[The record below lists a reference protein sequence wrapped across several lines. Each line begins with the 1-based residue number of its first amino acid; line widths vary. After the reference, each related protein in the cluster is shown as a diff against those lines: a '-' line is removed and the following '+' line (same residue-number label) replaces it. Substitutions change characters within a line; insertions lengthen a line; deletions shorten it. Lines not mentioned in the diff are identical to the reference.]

1 MSAGRLYVRETL
13 LYVRHLG
20 RLSQIVGQGQQA
32 VFGKRGRARLASYS
46 FIQLKWCS
54 ADKSQK

>member
-1 MSAGRLYVRETL
+1 MSAGRLYA
-13 LYVRHLG
+13 RHLG
-20 RLSQIVGQGQQA
+20 RLSQIVEEGQQA
-32 VFGKRGRARLASYS
+32 VFGKRGRARLTSYC